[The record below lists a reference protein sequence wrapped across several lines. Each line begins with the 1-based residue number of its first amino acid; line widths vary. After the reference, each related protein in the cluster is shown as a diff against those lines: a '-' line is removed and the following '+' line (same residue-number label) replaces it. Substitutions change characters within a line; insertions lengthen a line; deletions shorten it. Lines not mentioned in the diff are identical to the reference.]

1 MPTNP
6 DSVPTNLDSVPSQ
19 HVSIACRKSATR
31 APTVATPTPSEP
43 AAGQHMHNASSDGP
57 TPATSEGNTLSSVPA
72 PVITL
77 PSTISSET
85 TVTPDV
91 PPPIANVPPEGQT
104 VPTAGHMLDVGVN
117 NLLCLFCIYFHR
129 MLV

>member
-1 MPTNP
+1 M
-6 DSVPTNLDSVPSQ
+6 
-19 HVSIACRKSATR
+19 
-31 APTVATPTPSEP
+31 ATPTPNEP

-72 PVITL
+72 RVITV
-77 PSTISSET
+77 PSTISSEA

-91 PPPIANVPPEGQT
+91 PPPVANVPPEGQT
-104 VPTAGHMLDVGVN
+104 MPTAGHMLDVGVN
-117 NLLCLFCIYFHR
+117 NLLCLLCIYFHP